1 MWDSHGENWSTSLS
15 NTKGAQ
21 KLEIVRQKYFVETKP
36 IETREKPSG
45 GLNTNWLDL
54 SMRVVDA
61 YTHMP
66 IGTVLHLPD
75 GKGGAAFSANCSFLP
90 TAPEGKDNVEASSGP
105 APRPRWTRLKRCFW
119 RWLELGWLV
128 FGAALGGSASAVA
141 ALILKQTG
149 AG

>member
-1 MWDSHGENWSTSLS
+1 M
-15 NTKGAQ
+15 
-21 KLEIVRQKYFVETKP
+21 EIVRRKYFIETKP

-45 GLNTNWLDL
+45 GTNTSWLDL

-61 YTHMP
+61 YTQMP

-75 GKGGAAFSANCSFLP
+75 GKGGAEFRANCSFLP
-90 TAPEGKDNVEASSGP
+90 LPEGGKANVEAPAGGWGP
-105 APRPRWTRLKRCFW
+105 RFDFAVDAVWSAYSNALPRWTRVKRCLW

-128 FGAALGGSASAVA
+128 FGAVLGGTAGAVGT
-141 ALILKQTG
+141 LILKQFG